1 MCTIKI
7 DLDRYKEFFVSQHGL
22 EFITQIMVKGDYDTI
37 KEIVEW
43 KQCTAVLLDEIAKKF
58 IASGY
63 DSSNLE
69 ILEEIVESSR
79 VSKKTLIMI
88 FDFASSLLD
97 EYSEEASE
105 VLEEIAESK
114 KIDDELAWKL
124 YNLAIEHKLWCV
136 IEELAENDVTPDELL
151 FDIIDRFED
160 DIVRYQEAYNQII
173 KRYKE
178 LKQQL
183 NGNEKK

>member
-7 DLDRYKEFFVSQHGL
+7 DLDRYKEFFASQQGL
-22 EFITQIMVKGDYDTI
+22 EFITQIMVKGDYDVI

-43 KQCTAVLLDEIAKKF
+43 KQCPAVLLDEIAKKI

-63 DSSNLE
+63 DASNLE
-69 ILEEIVESSR
+69 MLEEIAESSR
-79 VSKKTLIMI
+79 VSEKTLIMI

-97 EYSEEASE
+97 ECWAEASD
-105 VLEEIAESK
+105 VIDEIAESK

-124 YNLAIEHKLWCV
+124 YNLAIERKLCCV
-136 IEELAENDVTPDELL
+136 IYELVENDVTPDEIL

-160 DIVRYQEAYNQII
+160 DIVTYQEACKQII
-173 KRYKE
+173 NRYKK
-178 LKQQL
+178 LKEQL
-183 NGNEKK
+183 AESENK